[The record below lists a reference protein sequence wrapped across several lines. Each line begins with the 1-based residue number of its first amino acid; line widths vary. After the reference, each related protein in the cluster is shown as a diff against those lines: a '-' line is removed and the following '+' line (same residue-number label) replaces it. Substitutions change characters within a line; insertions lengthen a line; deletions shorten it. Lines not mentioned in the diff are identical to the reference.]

1 MVLGMAKKR
10 QPIDDLIDAHVA
22 LRRKAKRARA
32 RRHFILH
39 VGSLPNRPQDAIT
52 VGITFPQHARS
63 RAMNFDTSSRVRIF
77 AVPHVPLS
85 GNATKIARRTFG
97 VTRMRSVANIRLWR
111 SYLPQD
117 CVNKMIEMGWDR
129 TT

>member
-1 MVLGMAKKR
+1 VDGEAGAGS
-10 QPIDDLIDAHVA
+10 PA
-22 LRRKAKRARA
+22 
-32 RRHFILH
+32 FILR
-39 VGSLPNRPQDAIT
+39 VGGLPNRPQDAIT

-85 GNATKIARRTFG
+85 GNATKIAQRTFG